1 MAFWNLRWPGSAF
14 DVSADVSFVVAASQA
29 LNVKE
34 IRLFRLAFAWWFGR
48 DAVDAD
54 VEKPFMRYL
63 ATEQAPPW
71 VRHFA
76 REILKRLDEGRLD
89 PRDFGLPPL
98 PPPHDAVTPRQR
110 LALQILHALVWLG
123 AIVVLAVGIG

>member
-1 MAFWNLRWPGSAF
+1 MAFLNLRWPGSAF
-14 DVSADVSFVVAASQA
+14 DVSPDVSFVVAASQA
-29 LNVKE
+29 LNIKE

-71 VRHFA
+71 VRHFS
-76 REILKRLDEGRLD
+76 REVLKRVDEGRLD
-89 PRDFGLPPL
+89 PGEFGLPPL
-98 PPPHDAVTPRQR
+98 PPPHDGVDPRVR
-110 LALQILHALVWLG
+110 LALQILHGLVWLG
-123 AIVVLAVGIG
+123 IIVMLAIGIG